1 MAMSKALDGEPADLS
16 PTLADDALATIKT
29 HGDPIRSWAKLATT
43 VVTEGKL
50 RIDQD
55 GLHLTA
61 VDPPNVFL
69 IDLHAPA
76 EGFEEFE
83 TDGEHVIGVNF
94 DRFASAVNWAR
105 KRGGDGDPVALEFLD
120 DPGRIRA
127 IITRENQQMQRV
139 SEWFTINL
147 DKVRAEP
154 NIPAALD
161 LYNHATPGVRALRDG
176 VQAMDEQHE
185 KAYLTR
191 DGTDFLLAG
200 SPEGHVSLGE
210 DDEPADTIT
219 CAATAWD
226 SRDEDAAEADSS
238 VFSLDYLTDMADAL
252 ATGKADR
259 VTVKWGEDYPA
270 RFAFQHED
278 WGFSGHFMIA
288 PRITGE
294 TEED

>member
-1 MAMSKALDGEPADLS
+1 
-16 PTLADDALATIKT
+16 
-29 HGDPIRSWAKLATT
+29 
-43 VVTEGKL
+43 
-50 RIDQD
+50 
-55 GLHLTA
+55 
-61 VDPPNVFL
+61 
-69 IDLHAPA
+69 
-76 EGFEEFE
+76 
-83 TDGEHVIGVNF
+83 
-94 DRFASAVNWAR
+94 
-105 KRGGDGDPVALEFLD
+105 
-120 DPGRIRA
+120 
-127 IITRENQQMQRV
+127 MQRV

-154 NIPAALD
+154 NIPALD

-270 RFAFQHED
+270 RFAFEHED

>member
-29 HGDPIRSWAKLATT
+29 HGDPIRSWVRLLTP
-43 VVTEGKL
+43 VVGEAKL
-50 RIDQD
+50 RIDED
-55 GLHLTA
+55 GLHVTA
-61 VDPPNVFL
+61 VDPANVF
-69 IDLHAPA
+69 IVDLEAPA
-76 EGFEEFE
+76 AGFEAFE
-83 TDGEHVIGVNF
+83 TSGEHVVGLNLA
-94 DRFASAVNWAR
+94 RFQDAVKWAR
-105 KRGGDGDPVALEFLD
+105 KRGDDGDPVAIEILD
-120 DPGRIRA
+120 DPSRMRVT
-127 IITRENQQMQRV
+127 ITREDQQMQRV
-139 SEWFTINL
+139 SEWFNIDTKSI
-147 DKVRAEP
+147 REEP
-154 NIPAALD
+154 NIPSLD
-161 LYNHATPGVRALRDG
+161 LYNRATPGVRALRDG

-185 KAYLTR
+185 KACLTR

-270 RFAFQHED
+270 RFAFEHED

>member
-1 MAMSKALDGEPADLS
+1 MPMSEALDGEPADLS

-61 VDPPNVFL
+61 VDPANVFL

-94 DRFASAVNWAR
+94 DRFASTINWAR
-105 KRGGDGDPVALEFLD
+105 KRGGDGDPVALDFLD

-127 IITRENQQMQRV
+127 TITRENQQMQRV
-139 SEWFTINL
+139 SEWFTINP

-154 NIPAALD
+154 NIPALD
-161 LYNHATPGVRALRDG
+161 LHNHATPGVRALRDG
-176 VQAMDEQHE
+176 VQAMDEQHDS
-185 KAYLTR
+185 AHFTR

-200 SPEGHVSLGE
+200 SPEGHVSPGE

-238 VFSLDYLTDMADAL
+238 LFALEFLDDMADAL

-259 VTVKWGEDYPA
+259 VTVKWGEEVPA
-270 RFAFQHED
+270 RFAFEHED

-288 PRITGE
+288 PRIGGE